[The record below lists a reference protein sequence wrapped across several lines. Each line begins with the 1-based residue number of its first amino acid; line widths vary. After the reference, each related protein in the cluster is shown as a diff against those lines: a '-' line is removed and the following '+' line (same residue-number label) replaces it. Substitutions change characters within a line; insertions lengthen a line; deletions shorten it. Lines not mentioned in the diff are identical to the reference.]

1 MAERLRFK
9 LSKSIASRLD
19 AAAVAARGPWGCGG
33 PAKPLQSASCA
44 GVAQTGT
51 HVATSTAYFD
61 VDGTLVG
68 TNLIHPTIMYFANQS
83 SPLKS
88 AARLGGAM
96 LQAPLMALAEMRDR
110 RLFNEMLFSHYRGM
124 SEDRMSVLSEEVF
137 DVIVRPRIFRGARD
151 LIAQCKRAGKRVVL
165 ITGSLDWTIEYL
177 AEHLDADH
185 FIANRLE
192 MKNGIATGKLLRPVV
207 AGPEKAVL
215 MVEDARS
222 VGHDLADC
230 SAYSD
235 SYSDVPM
242 LSVVGHPAC
251 INPDGRLARLARAYD
266 WPILDID
273 SPPRGN
279 MERTE

>member
-1 MAERLRFK
+1 M
-9 LSKSIASRLD
+9 
-19 AAAVAARGPWGCGG
+19 
-33 PAKPLQSASCA
+33 
-44 GVAQTGT
+44 GT

-88 AARLGGAM
+88 VARLGGAM

-124 SEDRMSVLSEEVF
+124 SEDRISVLSEEVF

-151 LIAQCKRAGKRVVL
+151 LVEQCKRAGKRVVL

-177 AEHLDADH
+177 SEHLGADH

-192 MKNGIATGKLLRPVV
+192 MKNGTATGKLLRPVV